1 MHLAY
6 LLTYCFNFRFLLNIL
21 CKWQTIL
28 SKQVLWT
35 EAAFSACLVWHWPH
49 YHWQCNW
56 QVAWTSSRT
65 CTCKRR
71 TLWVTIVTIIQQ
83 YDEMFQFL
91 SNLTL
96 SLDCFL
102 WKLPQIRTS
111 NLYKVVPIYWRCGG
125 KYYVGFVENLLL
137 FPGVKEFRKSVKNWR
152 SYRHEFGVLLFGD
165 TVYVFFIILMIY
177 NTEHLLYLKIS

>member
-1 MHLAY
+1 MILND
-6 LLTYCFNFRFLLNIL
+6 LEWLNKIFNDTKRRAVSLRQLSF
-21 CKWQTIL
+21 L

-65 CTCKRR
+65 CAGKRR

-102 WKLPQIRTS
+102 WKLPQIRNS
-111 NLYKVVPIYWRCGG
+111 NFYKVVPIYWRCGG
-125 KYYVGFVENLLL
+125 KYYVGFVDNLLL

-152 SYRHEFGVLLFGD
+152 SYRHEFGVLLLGD
-165 TVYVFFIILMIY
+165 TVYVLF
-177 NTEHLLYLKIS
+177 